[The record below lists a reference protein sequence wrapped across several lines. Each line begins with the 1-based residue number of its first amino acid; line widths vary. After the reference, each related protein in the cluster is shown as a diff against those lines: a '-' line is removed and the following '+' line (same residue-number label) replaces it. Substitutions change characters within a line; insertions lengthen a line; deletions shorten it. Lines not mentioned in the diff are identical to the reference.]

1 MTHEKKISR
10 YTQQLAGSALL
21 LLAAFVGADERVLIL
36 EDGSQI
42 RGELMSY
49 GQGAYTVRTASLGI
63 ITLSDRQVERVVS
76 VNGAISTVPT
86 PTVATALARKPTST
100 VNNASIEAL
109 QSAIM
114 SSPSLMSSMTALQ
127 SDPQMQALLS
137 DPDVQRAV
145 QNLDFD
151 ALSRNAKIQ
160 ALMQNPQVQAL
171 TLDLGVD
178 QQPYLAGAY
187 P

>member
-1 MTHEKKISR
+1 MKKKINR
-10 YTQQLAGSALL
+10 YTQWLAGSALL
-21 LLAAFVGADERVLIL
+21 LMAAYAGADERVLIL

-49 GQGAYTVRTASLGI
+49 EQGTYTVRTASLGTI
-63 ITLSDRQVERVVS
+63 KLSDRQVERVVS
-76 VNGAISTVPT
+76 VNGAISTAPRPIVG
-86 PTVATALARKPTST
+86 TALARKPTST
-100 VNNASIEAL
+100 VDNASIEAL

-114 SSPSLMSSMTALQ
+114 SSPSLMSSITALQ
-127 SDPQMQALLS
+127 SDPQVQALLS

-171 TLDLGVD
+171 TLGIG
-178 QQPYLAGAY
+178 AGQ
-187 P
+187 